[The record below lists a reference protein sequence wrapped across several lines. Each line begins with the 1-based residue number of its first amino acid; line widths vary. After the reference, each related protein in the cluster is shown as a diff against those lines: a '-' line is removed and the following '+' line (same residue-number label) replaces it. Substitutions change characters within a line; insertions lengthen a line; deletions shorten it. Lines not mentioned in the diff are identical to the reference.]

1 MGCEHAQVAGGQTSP
16 SQFEEN
22 TLSEVKRVIAVLSG
36 KGGVGKSFV
45 TGAIATELARHGHK
59 VGVLDADITGPSIPK
74 MFGMSG
80 RHVHALGNLMLPEIS
95 EHGVKVM
102 SSNLLLQNETDP
114 VLWRGPVIAGAI
126 RQFWSETSWGPIDYL
141 LVDMPPGTGDVALT
155 VFQSLPVDGI
165 VIVTSPQDLVSM
177 IVAKAVNMAEKMN
190 VPILG
195 IVENMSYIECPDCGK
210 KIEVFGKSKLP
221 EVAERYNLDILG
233 QLPINPALAEAC
245 DKGEVETALPDG
257 MLPKA
262 VSAVEAITP
271 HETDEAQV
279 NTSAFYDVLVIGGG
293 ASGLAAAI
301 TAARAGKSVCIVERD
316 VACGLKL
323 LATGNGRCNL
333 SNESIDPQRYN
344 HPAFV
349 ESVMGPQPE
358 QELMGFFSSLGIMTT
373 SEEGRLYPRSLRAES
388 VRDALL
394 NVCNRLGITLICGAN
409 VASAHKVSEGWALQ
423 IDRPARALKAKKHDD
438 RKSELRSLRKTL
450 ADVPRKNEALQAHAV
465 IIATGGN
472 PTGIADTFS
481 LPLTSLRPILCP
493 VSATVVGD
501 RAALKTLDGLRVR
514 ARLTLT
520 RNHSELW
527 HEDGEVLFRA
537 FGISGVAVFNL
548 SRRIQRGDTILLDVF
563 PDLSKDELLDM
574 LNRRVELLGGFSPR
588 DPRWLDGMLVPQ
600 LSRVVC
606 TAFEQCHPGSN
617 DVIHLVSILK
627 HFKLLVEGT
636 AEERSA
642 QVTRG
647 GVSVESISTP
657 SLRARSVVD
666 APLYVCGEALD
677 IDADC
682 GGFNLAWAWLSGI
695 RAASSL

>member
-1 MGCEHAQVAGGQTSP
+1 MGCEHAQAAGGQTSP

-233 QLPINPALAEAC
+233 TLPINPALAEAC

-271 HETDEAQV
+271 HETDEAYV

-394 NVCNRLGITLICGAN
+394 NVCDRLGITLICGAN
-409 VASAHKVSEGWALQ
+409 VASAHKASEGWALQ

-438 RKSELRSLRKTL
+438 RKSELRSLRKAL
-450 ADVPRKNEALQAHAV
+450 ADVPRKNEALEAHAV

-472 PTGIADTFS
+472 PTGIADTFR

-514 ARLTLT
+514 ARLTLA
-520 RNHSELW
+520 RNHNELW
-527 HEDGEVLFRA
+527 HEDGEVLFRT

-548 SRRIQRGDTILLDVF
+548 SRRIQHGDTILLDVF

-588 DPRWLDGMLVPQ
+588 DPRWLDGMLAPQ

-657 SLRARSVVD
+657 SLRARSAVD

>member
-1 MGCEHAQVAGGQTSP
+1 M
-16 SQFEEN
+16 
-22 TLSEVKRVIAVLSG
+22 
-36 KGGVGKSFV
+36 
-45 TGAIATELARHGHK
+45 
-59 VGVLDADITGPSIPK
+59 
-74 MFGMSG
+74 
-80 RHVHALGNLMLPEIS
+80 
-95 EHGVKVM
+95 
-102 SSNLLLQNETDP
+102 
-114 VLWRGPVIAGAI
+114 
-126 RQFWSETSWGPIDYL
+126 
-141 LVDMPPGTGDVALT
+141 
-155 VFQSLPVDGI
+155 
-165 VIVTSPQDLVSM
+165 
-177 IVAKAVNMAEKMN
+177 
-190 VPILG
+190 
-195 IVENMSYIECPDCGK
+195 
-210 KIEVFGKSKLP
+210 
-221 EVAERYNLDILG
+221 
-233 QLPINPALAEAC
+233 
-245 DKGEVETALPDG
+245 
-257 MLPKA
+257 
-262 VSAVEAITP
+262 
-271 HETDEAQV
+271 

-301 TAARAGKSVCIVERD
+301 TAARAGKSVCIVERN

-394 NVCNRLGITLICGAN
+394 NVCDRLGITLICGAN
-409 VASAHKVSEGWALQ
+409 VASAHKASEGWALQ
-423 IDRPARALKAKKHDD
+423 IDRPARVLKAKKHDD
-438 RKSELRSLRKTL
+438 RKSELRSLRKAL

-472 PTGIADTFS
+472 PTGIADTFR
-481 LPLTSLRPILCP
+481 LPLTSLHPILCP
-493 VSATVVGD
+493 VSATVAGD

-514 ARLTLT
+514 ARLTLA

-527 HEDGEVLFRA
+527 HEDGEVLFRT

-574 LNRRVELLGGFSPR
+574 LNQRVKLLGGFSPR
-588 DPRWLDGMLVPQ
+588 NPRWLDGMLAPQ
-600 LSRVVC
+600 LSCVVC

-647 GVSVESISTP
+647 GISIECVSAPGLCVSGVTG
-657 SLRARSVVD
+657 

>member
-1 MGCEHAQVAGGQTSP
+1 M
-16 SQFEEN
+16 
-22 TLSEVKRVIAVLSG
+22 
-36 KGGVGKSFV
+36 
-45 TGAIATELARHGHK
+45 
-59 VGVLDADITGPSIPK
+59 
-74 MFGMSG
+74 
-80 RHVHALGNLMLPEIS
+80 
-95 EHGVKVM
+95 
-102 SSNLLLQNETDP
+102 
-114 VLWRGPVIAGAI
+114 
-126 RQFWSETSWGPIDYL
+126 
-141 LVDMPPGTGDVALT
+141 
-155 VFQSLPVDGI
+155 
-165 VIVTSPQDLVSM
+165 
-177 IVAKAVNMAEKMN
+177 
-190 VPILG
+190 
-195 IVENMSYIECPDCGK
+195 
-210 KIEVFGKSKLP
+210 
-221 EVAERYNLDILG
+221 
-233 QLPINPALAEAC
+233 
-245 DKGEVETALPDG
+245 
-257 MLPKA
+257 
-262 VSAVEAITP
+262 
-271 HETDEAQV
+271 

-349 ESVMGPQPE
+349 ESVMGPRPE

-394 NVCNRLGITLICGAN
+394 NVCDRLGITLICGAN
-409 VASAHKVSEGWALQ
+409 VASAHKTSEGWALQ

-438 RKSELRSLRKTL
+438 RKSELRSLRKAL

-472 PTGIADTFS
+472 PTGIADTFR
-481 LPLTSLRPILCP
+481 LPLTSLHPILCP

-514 ARLTLT
+514 ARLTLA
-520 RNHSELW
+520 RNHNELW

-588 DPRWLDGMLVPQ
+588 NPRWRDGMLAPQ

-647 GVSVESISTP
+647 GVSVESISIP
-657 SLRARSVVD
+657 SLRARSAVD

>member
-1 MGCEHAQVAGGQTSP
+1 M
-16 SQFEEN
+16 
-22 TLSEVKRVIAVLSG
+22 
-36 KGGVGKSFV
+36 
-45 TGAIATELARHGHK
+45 
-59 VGVLDADITGPSIPK
+59 
-74 MFGMSG
+74 
-80 RHVHALGNLMLPEIS
+80 
-95 EHGVKVM
+95 
-102 SSNLLLQNETDP
+102 
-114 VLWRGPVIAGAI
+114 
-126 RQFWSETSWGPIDYL
+126 
-141 LVDMPPGTGDVALT
+141 
-155 VFQSLPVDGI
+155 
-165 VIVTSPQDLVSM
+165 
-177 IVAKAVNMAEKMN
+177 
-190 VPILG
+190 
-195 IVENMSYIECPDCGK
+195 
-210 KIEVFGKSKLP
+210 
-221 EVAERYNLDILG
+221 
-233 QLPINPALAEAC
+233 
-245 DKGEVETALPDG
+245 
-257 MLPKA
+257 
-262 VSAVEAITP
+262 
-271 HETDEAQV
+271 

-333 SNESIDPQRYN
+333 SNESIAPQRYN

-349 ESVMGPQPE
+349 ESVMGPRPE

-394 NVCNRLGITLICGAN
+394 NVCNRLGTTLICGAN
-409 VASAHKVSEGWALQ
+409 VATAHKDPEGWTLQ

-438 RKSELRSLRKTL
+438 RKSELRSLRRAL
-450 ADVPRKNEALQAHAV
+450 ADTPRKNMTLQAHAV

-472 PTGIADTFS
+472 PAGIAETFN
-481 LPLTSLRPILCP
+481 LPLTPLRPVLCP
-493 VSATVVGD
+493 VSASVVGD
-501 RAALKTLDGLRVR
+501 RMALKTLDGLRVR

-520 RNHSELW
+520 RNHEELW
-527 HEDGEVLFRA
+527 CEDGEVLFRT
-537 FGISGVAVFNL
+537 FGISGVAAFNL
-548 SRRIQRGDTILLDVF
+548 SRRIQHGDTILLDVF

-574 LNRRVELLGGFSPR
+574 LNRRVELLGRFSPH
-588 DPRWLDGMLVPQ
+588 DPRWLDGMLAPQ
-600 LSRVVC
+600 LSHVVC

-647 GVSVESISTP
+647 GIPIETLSIP
-657 SLRARSVVD
+657 GLRANDAVD

-682 GGFNLAWAWLSGI
+682 GGFNLAWAWISGI
-695 RAASSL
+695 RAASNL

>member
-1 MGCEHAQVAGGQTSP
+1 
-16 SQFEEN
+16 
-22 TLSEVKRVIAVLSG
+22 
-36 KGGVGKSFV
+36 
-45 TGAIATELARHGHK
+45 
-59 VGVLDADITGPSIPK
+59 
-74 MFGMSG
+74 
-80 RHVHALGNLMLPEIS
+80 
-95 EHGVKVM
+95 
-102 SSNLLLQNETDP
+102 
-114 VLWRGPVIAGAI
+114 
-126 RQFWSETSWGPIDYL
+126 
-141 LVDMPPGTGDVALT
+141 
-155 VFQSLPVDGI
+155 
-165 VIVTSPQDLVSM
+165 
-177 IVAKAVNMAEKMN
+177 MN
-190 VPILG
+190 
-195 IVENMSYIECPDCGK
+195 
-210 KIEVFGKSKLP
+210 
-221 EVAERYNLDILG
+221 A
-233 QLPINPALAEAC
+233 
-245 DKGEVETALPDG
+245 
-257 MLPKA
+257 
-262 VSAVEAITP
+262 
-271 HETDEAQV
+271 
-279 NTSAFYDVLVIGGG
+279 SAFYDVLVIGGG

-301 TAARAGKSVCIVERD
+301 TAARVDKSVCVVERD

-333 SNESIDPQRYN
+333 SNESIDIRRYN
-344 HPAFV
+344 RPAFV

-358 QELMGFFSSLGIMTT
+358 QDLESFFSSLGIMTIR
-373 SEEGRLYPRSLRAES
+373 EEGRLYPRSLRAES

-394 NVCNRLGITLICGAN
+394 NACERLGITLLCGTN
-409 VASAHKVSEGWALQ
+409 VIAAHKASEDWTLQ
-423 IDRPARALKAKKHDD
+423 INRPAHVLKPKKHGD
-438 RKSELRSLRKTL
+438 RKTELRSLRKAL
-450 ADVPRKNEALQAHAV
+450 ADTPRTSDTLQARAV
-465 IIATGGN
+465 VIATGGN
-472 PTGIADTFS
+472 PTGIVDTFS

-588 DPRWLDGMLVPQ
+588 DPRWLDGMLAPQ

-666 APLYVCGEALD
+666 TPLYVCGEALD